1 MKEAKDFAD
10 RPAVNEGGQ
19 HTPDWPHSTAAH
31 VLRRTGRTLAVS
43 AAAVCCCCFS
53 TVASCKEVPL
63 CVSMD
68 LAVLLL
74 LLLHAHVQQTR
85 FSQDWRQPLTGKP
98 HSLSFSLPAR
108 NGWDKEWSL
117 RFHSFI
123 IFFCRFL
130 LLPRFPCR
138 QYLFL
143 SLSLFIYIHMVSRR
157 WLFTLTMC
165 FFFFRRSF
173 VPLFFLCV
181 SSPFF
186 FFGMMAIRIKVGVC
200 CVFLIHWYP
209 LPSPP
214 PSIHSDQARALV
226 ISSFALLFYLFV
238 LGKKNIREN
247 HFNAPNA
254 IELVFFFVQKALLFF

>member
-19 HTPDWPHSTAAH
+19 HTPDWPHSIAAH
-31 VLRRTGRTLAVS
+31 VLRRTGRTLAVP

-53 TVASCKEVPL
+53 TVASWKEVPL

-98 HSLSFSLPAR
+98 HSLSFSFSLPAR

-123 IFFCRFL
+123 IFFAGFFF
-130 LLPRFPCR
+130 FPVFR
-138 QYLFL
+138 VDNIYLYLFL
-143 SLSLFIYIHMVSRR
+143 SLSIYIYTYGFPALIIHAHDV
-157 WLFTLTMC
+157 
-165 FFFFRRSF
+165 FFFRRSF
-173 VPLFFLCV
+173 VPLFFFVCLR
-181 SSPFF
+181 PFF
-186 FFGMMAIRIKVGVC
+186 FRDDGDSHQSRRLLRFPNSLV
-200 CVFLIHWYP
+200 
-209 LPSPP
+209 SSSQPP
-214 PSIHSDQARALV
+214 TIHSFRSGSCPRDLLIRLV
-226 ISSFALLFYLFV
+226 V
-238 LGKKNIREN
+238 LPFCFG
-247 HFNAPNA
+247 
-254 IELVFFFVQKALLFF
+254 